1 MNSEKLCLKWNDF
14 KENAAESFKDLKE
27 DFCDVTL
34 ASEGNQQIK
43 AHRVILA
50 AASPLFQDMLR
61 NNKHSH
67 PFLYM
72 REINAKHLLNIVT
85 FMYHGEVDIFQE
97 DLVDFLSLAEELEVK
112 GLAGSDHPPEEKTQI
127 KKTSER
133 NTNNTQPSIAP
144 LLLQDNKQALK
155 EISKTKIEEICSD
168 DYKIKAAANVSI
180 DETEE
185 LEVRGLAGSD
195 HPPEKNKQILLFQDN
210 KHTRKEISKTK
221 KEEICSDDYKIK
233 AADMVSID
241 QTEKYSASG
250 IENITEKIDSL
261 IEKRNG
267 IWTCKECGKTLARN
281 TSFEIAKHA
290 EIHIEGVS
298 YTCNQCGFVARS
310 RNNITN
316 HVSRKHKP

>member
-1 MNSEKLCLKWNDF
+1 MNSEKMCLKWNDF
-14 KENAAESFKDLKE
+14 KENVAESFKDLKE

-72 REINAKHLLNIVT
+72 RKINAKHLLNIVT
-85 FMYHGEVDIFQE
+85 FMYHGEVEIFQE
-97 DLVDFLSLAEELEVK
+97 DLADFLSLAEELEVK
-112 GLAGSDHPPEEKTQI
+112 GLAGSDHPPEEK
-127 KKTSER
+127 
-133 NTNNTQPSIAP
+133 
-144 LLLQDNKQALK
+144 
-155 EISKTKIEEICSD
+155 
-168 DYKIKAAANVSI
+168 
-180 DETEE
+180 
-185 LEVRGLAGSD
+185 
-195 HPPEKNKQILLFQDN
+195 KQIPLFQNN
-210 KHTRKEISKTK
+210 KHARKEISKTK

-233 AADMVSID
+233 AVDMVSID

-250 IENITEKIDSL
+250 TKNITEKIDSL

-290 EIHIEGVS
+290 EIHLEGVS

-310 RNNITN
+310 RNNMTN
-316 HVSRKHKP
+316 HVFRKHKP